1 MLFLVA
7 NMTRRTYS
15 FKLYQSK
22 RLRHLNDTRY
32 VSSQVYNHSI
42 ALHKRY
48 FKLFKKH
55 LQKATLQTHLTKI
68 KKRFR
73 PDWKVLDAQSIQN
86 ITDRI
91 QGGYELFFSE
101 RKKGNKRIKPPTF
114 RKARDYKSFTFKQA
128 GWGVEGTTLT
138 IQKRKYKFFKSREIE
153 GAIKTVTI
161 KKDSVGDWYVFFST
175 IGEHQ
180 QQIFSPTGETV
191 GMDFGLKIFLTLSD
205 GNTISSPQFF
215 KRNQRAIAKANRNV
229 SRKKKGSNNRRKARI
244 ALARLHR
251 KTANQRQDFHWKT
264 ALSLARQ
271 YDVVC
276 IENLNL
282 PGMKALWG
290 RKVSDLGFGEF
301 VGITGHV
308 LGKHHRRLVKID
320 RWYPSSKT
328 CSACGWVHKQLN
340 LRDRIWDCGG
350 CGSTHERDRNASAN
364 IEQEGVRILTL
375 AGESVSPLENAA

>member
-1 MLFLVA
+1 
-7 NMTRRTYS
+7 MTRRTYS

-22 RLRHLNDTRY
+22 RLRFLDDTRY
-32 VSSQVYNHSI
+32 VSSQVWNHCI

-48 FKLFKKH
+48 FRLYKKH
-55 LQKATLQTHLTKI
+55 LHLERLQKHLTKV

-73 PDWKVLDAQSIQN
+73 NEWKVLGSQSIQN
-86 ITDRI
+86 ITERI
-91 QGGYELFFSE
+91 EGGYALFFSE

-128 GWGVEGTTLT
+128 GWNVQGNTLT
-138 IQKRKYKFFKSREIE
+138 IQKRTYKFFKSREIE
-153 GAIKTVTI
+153 GIIKTVTV
-161 KKDSVGDWYVFFST
+161 KKDSVGDWWVFFSVVS
-175 IGEHQ
+175 EDQ
-180 QQIFSPTGETV
+180 QPIYSPTGKTV
-191 GMDFGLKIFLTLSD
+191 GMDFGLKTFLTLSD
-205 GNTISSPQFF
+205 GKAIQSPQLF
-215 KRNQRAIAKANRNV
+215 KRNQRAIAKANRSV
-229 SRKKKGSNNRRKARI
+229 SRKKKGSNNRRRARI

-276 IENLNL
+276 IEDLNL

-301 VGITGHV
+301 VDITGYV
-308 LGKHHRRLVKID
+308 LAKRQRRLVKID

-328 CSACGWVHKQLN
+328 CSACGWVHKELN
-340 LRDRIWDCGG
+340 LRDRVWDCGG
-350 CGSTHERDRNASAN
+350 CGTHHDRDQNASAN
-364 IEQEGVRILTL
+364 IEAEGVRILTL
-375 AGESVSPLENAA
+375 AGESVRPLAEAA